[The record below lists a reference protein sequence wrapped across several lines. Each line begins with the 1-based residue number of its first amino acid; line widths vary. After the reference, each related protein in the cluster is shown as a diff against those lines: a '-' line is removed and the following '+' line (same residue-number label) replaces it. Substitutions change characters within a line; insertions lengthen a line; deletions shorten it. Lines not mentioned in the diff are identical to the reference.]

1 MEPAE
6 FDLSEDPALAPTVD
20 FGLIA
25 DAVQASGGK
34 LFVLGGGWD
43 TLTVRAFPARH
54 HTLALGLR
62 IVVPWT
68 YDGRTVRL
76 EIDLQDEDGHSI
88 FSSGP
93 VRHQFKV
100 RRPQTVADGESIG
113 MVQAYTFNNVPFR
126 APGGYSFVVSLDDV
140 ERKRI
145 RFRVRPVPERP
156 KPS

>member
-1 MEPAE
+1 V
-6 FDLSEDPALAPTVD
+6 DISEDPALTPTVD

-68 YDGRTVRL
+68 YDGKTVRL
-76 EIDLQDEDGHSI
+76 EISLQDEDGHSL
-88 FSSGP
+88 FTSGP
-93 VRHQFKV
+93 VRHQFPV
-100 RRPQTVADGESIG
+100 RRPPTVADGESIG

-126 APGGYSFVVSLDDV
+126 QAGGYAFVVSLDDI

-145 RFRVRPVPERP
+145 RFRVRQMPQRSE
-156 KPS
+156 PS